1 MIGNHISVLTAPDQ
15 QVLRC
20 PPHLGRG
27 QAAQVPAHKLLH
39 EQPSLFLWTEPGPRI
54 QGTCQSVFLI
64 SSLLNEVIFEVSKYI
79 HAKSPILQF

>member
-20 PPHLGRG
+20 PPHLSRG

-39 EQPSLFLWTEPGPRI
+39 EHPSLFCGRN
-54 QGTCQSVFLI
+54 QG
-64 SSLLNEVIFEVSKYI
+64 
-79 HAKSPILQF
+79 